1 MLVFVS
7 RLILAAVFALAA
19 CAKSARRAETE
30 STLDAFG
37 TPAALRRPLAFALPL
52 VELAVAAALLPAAS
66 APFAGVAALLLLLVF
81 SFSVARVLVRGEQVD
96 CNCFGSLGPSRI
108 SRWTLIRNLALM
120 VPAAVVAGAGWSDA
134 GPSAVAWVGDL
145 DGTAAVGILGG
156 AAFAVAVISLAF
168 SWQLMRQNGRL
179 LKRLDALESD
189 GRRDRDVLAGLGDSM
204 PGFELPDLSGRPI
217 SLTELLAEGRGLLL
231 VFTDPDC
238 HACDPLLP
246 EIGRRQR
253 DSGLDPHPVVISRGD
268 ADANR
273 AKVGEHGIELVL
285 LQEGF
290 DLPKSV
296 GVAGMPGAIAV
307 DNQGR
312 IISPPALG
320 TEPVREL
327 LESTASVDDPTA
339 SLRLTR
345 VGRADD

>member
-1 MLVFVS
+1 MLVFLC

-19 CAKSARRAETE
+19 CAKLARRAETE
-30 STLDAFG
+30 STIAAFG
-37 TPAALRRPLAFALPL
+37 APAALRRPLAFTLPL
-52 VELAVAAALLPAAS
+52 VELAVAAALLPAAG

-81 SFSVARVLVRGEQVD
+81 SFFVARVLARGEQVD

-108 SRWTLIRNLALM
+108 SRWTLIRNLALL

-145 DGTAAVGILGG
+145 GGTAIVGILG
-156 AAFAVAVISLAF
+156 AVALAVAVLSFAI

-179 LKRLDALESD
+179 LERLDLLEGE
-189 GRRDRDVLAGLGDSM
+189 GRRERGIVAGLGESM
-204 PGFELPDLSGRPI
+204 PDFELPDLSGRLV
-217 SLTELLAEGRGLLL
+217 SLTELLAAGRGLLL
-231 VFTDPDC
+231 VFTDPGC

-253 DSGLDPHPVVISRGD
+253 DSGLDPRPVLISRGD
-268 ADANR
+268 PDANR

-296 GVAGMPGAIAV
+296 GVAGMPGAIV
-307 DNQGR
+307 LDRDGR
-312 IISPPALG
+312 ITSQPTIG
-320 TEPVREL
+320 TEPVREV
-327 LESTASVDDPTA
+327 LESAASVDDPTA
-339 SLRLTR
+339 APRLTR
-345 VGRADD
+345 VEANR